1 MTWIKTAFKSIA
13 FIAFVSVGFAVHTL
27 AGIAALLV
35 SWAVARRGE
44 DNHER

>member
-1 MTWIKTAFKSIA
+1 MTWIKTALKSVA

-35 SWAVARRGE
+35 SYVVASIWE
-44 DNHER
+44 AHA